1 MEPTWFAGD
10 LILTRRK
17 KKLFVGDVVVCKL
30 NGIFAVKRI
39 SGLEDSFMSVT
50 CDNLSFIKYY
60 ETVKVP
66 VRDYLGTVSAAVP
79 MSRRRLEII
88 WKKIT
93 GSLLKSGKRSVIY
106 SALAFLRKS

>member
-39 SGLEDSFMSVT
+39 SGLGDSYMTVT
-50 CDNLSFIKYY
+50 CDNLSFVKYY
-60 ETVKVP
+60 ETVRVP
-66 VRDYLGTVSAAVP
+66 MRDYLGTVSAAVP
-79 MSRRRLEII
+79 MSRRRLEIF

-93 GSLLKSGKRSVIY
+93 RSLLKSARGSFIY